1 MSNID
6 VLLNKL
12 DVCPLDQLDKYVAD
26 GKKVIGCAPVY
37 APEELVYASGMI
49 PMGIWGMEGDVSLS
63 KEYFPAFYASV
74 ILRLMDLGLEGKL
87 DKMSGMIIPGLSDGL
102 KGLSQNW
109 KRAIKNVP
117 CLYIAYGQNR
127 KIEAGV
133 TYNEKQYDKLKAQ
146 LEEISGAKI
155 EDAKIEE
162 AIVLYN
168 KHRKAMQEFNTLAAT
183 HLNTITPT
191 YRARVMSSAYFFDKA
206 EHLAILEELNNEL
219 KAIPEEKF
227 DGKKVVTT
235 GIIANSPEI
244 LKIFENYKLGVVDDN
259 INHES
264 GQFDYLVDEG
274 TDNPLRAL
282 AKWISDIEGS
292 TLLYDPEKLRG
303 KIIIDK
309 VKKHN
314 ANGVVYLLTKFS
326 DSDEFD
332 YPIIR
337 NELNEEGIMNILVEV
352 DQQMTNFEQAN
363 TALQTFADMI

>member
-1 MSNID
+1 MSNIE
-6 VLLNKL
+6 LLLEKL
-12 DVCPLDQLDKYVAD
+12 DVCPFKQLDKYVED
-26 GKKVIGCAPVY
+26 GKKVVGCAPVY
-37 APEELVYASGMI
+37 APEELVYALGMI
-49 PMGIWGMEGDVSLS
+49 PMGIWGAEGEVTLA
-63 KEYFPAFYASV
+63 KEYFPAFYAAP

-87 DKMSGMIIPGLSDGL
+87 DKMSAMIIPGLSDGL

-109 KRAIKNVP
+109 KKAIKTIP
-117 CLYIAYGQNR
+117 CLYIGYGQNR
-127 KIEAGV
+127 KIKAGID
-133 TYNEKQYDKLKAQ
+133 YNEKQYIKLISQ
-146 LEEISGAKI
+146 LEEISGNKLENSKV
-155 EDAKIEE
+155 ED

-168 KHRKAMQEFNTLAAT
+168 KHRKALQDFNNLAST

-191 YRARVMSSAYFFDKA
+191 YRSRVMSSAYFMDKA
-206 EHLAILEELNNEL
+206 EHLEILDSINNEL
-219 KAIPEEKF
+219 KNIPEEKF

-235 GIIANSPEI
+235 GILANSPEI
-244 LKIFENYKLGVVDDN
+244 LKIFETHKLGIVDDN

-274 TDNPLRAL
+274 TDNPVRAL

-309 VKKHN
+309 VRKHN

-337 NELNEEGIMNILVEV
+337 KELNNEGIMHILVEV

>member
-1 MSNID
+1 MSDIKM
-6 VLLNKL
+6 LLEKL
-12 DVCPLDQLDKYVAD
+12 DVCPLNQIDNYVAQ

-37 APEELVYASGMI
+37 TPEELVYAAGMVPI
-49 PMGIWGMEGDVSLS
+49 GIWGAEGEVNLS

-87 DKMSGMIIPGLSDGL
+87 DKLSGMIIPGLSDGL

-109 KRAIKNVP
+109 KKGIENVP
-117 CLYIAYGQNR
+117 CLYIGYGQNR
-127 KIEAGV
+127 KIKAGID
-133 TYNEKQYDKLKAQ
+133 YNEKQYIKLKEE
-146 LEEISGAKI
+146 LEKISGNKI
-155 EDAKIEE
+155 EDSKVEE

-168 KHRKAMQEFNTLAAT
+168 KHRKAMREFSALAAT
-183 HLNTITPT
+183 HLNTIKPSI
-191 YRARVMSSAYFFDKA
+191 RAKVMTSAFLFDKA
-206 EHLAILEELNNEL
+206 EHLEIIEKINEELR
-219 KAIPEEKF
+219 AIPEEEF

-235 GIIANSPEI
+235 GIIANSPGIME
-244 LKIFENYKLGVVDDN
+244 IFETHNLGIVDDN
-259 INHES
+259 VNHES

-274 TDNPLRAL
+274 TANPVRAL

-303 KIIIDK
+303 NIIVEK

-337 NELNEEGIMNILVEV
+337 DELNDNGILNLLVEV

>member
-1 MSNID
+1 MSNIEA
-6 VLLNKL
+6 LLNKL
-12 DVCPLDQLDKYVAD
+12 DVCPFEQLDKYVAE

-37 APEELVYASGMI
+37 APEELVYALGMI
-49 PMGIWGMEGDVSLS
+49 PMGIWGAEGEVTLS
-63 KEYFPAFYASV
+63 KEYFPAFYAAP

-102 KGLSQNW
+102 KSLSQNW
-109 KRAIKNVP
+109 KRAVKNVP
-117 CLYIAYGQNR
+117 CLYIGYGQNR
-127 KIEAGV
+127 KIKAGLDF
-133 TYNEKQYDKLKAQ
+133 NEKQYVKLIVE
-146 LEEISGAKI
+146 LEKI
-155 EDAKIEE
+155 ADCKLEDSKVEE
-162 AIVLYN
+162 AILLYN
-168 KHRKAMQEFNTLAAT
+168 KHRKALQEFNTLAAK

-191 YRARVMSSAYFFDKA
+191 YRARVMSSAYFMDKA
-206 EHLAILEELNNEL
+206 EHLAIVEEINNEL
-219 KAIPEEKF
+219 KAMPEEAF

-235 GIIANSPEI
+235 GLLANSPEI
-244 LKIFENYKLGVVDDN
+244 LKIFENHKLGIVDDN

-274 TDNPLRAL
+274 TDNPVRAL

-303 KIIIDK
+303 KIIMDK

-314 ANGVVYLLTKFS
+314 ADGVAYLLTKFS

-337 NELNEEGIMNILVEV
+337 NELNEAGIMNILVEV

>member
-1 MSNID
+1 MSNIE
-6 VLLNKL
+6 LLLEKL
-12 DVCPLDQLDKYVAD
+12 DVCPFEQIDKYVEG

-37 APEELVYASGMI
+37 TPEELVYALGMI
-49 PMGIWGMEGDVSLS
+49 PMGIWGAEGEVTLS
-63 KEYFPAFYASV
+63 KEYFPAFYAAP
-74 ILRLMDLGLEGKL
+74 ILRLLDLGLEGKL
-87 DKMSGMIIPGLSDGL
+87 DKLSGMIIPGLSDGL

-109 KRAIKNVP
+109 KKAIKNVP
-117 CLYIAYGQNR
+117 ALYIGYGQNR
-127 KIEAGV
+127 KIKAGLD
-133 TYNEKQYDKLKAQ
+133 YNEKQYIKLIAQ
-146 LEEISGAKI
+146 LEEIAGAKI
-155 EDAKIEE
+155 ESSKVEE

-168 KHRKAMQEFNTLAAT
+168 NHRKALQEFSELASK
-183 HLNTITPT
+183 HLNTITPAL
-191 YRARVMSSAYFFDKA
+191 RSRVMSSAFFMDKA
-206 EHLAILEELNNEL
+206 EHLEIVGALNEELKNM
-219 KAIPEEKF
+219 PEEKF

-235 GIIANSPEI
+235 GLLANSPEI
-244 LKIFENYKLGVVDDN
+244 LKIFETHKLAIVDDN
-259 INHES
+259 INQES

-274 TDNPLRAL
+274 TDNPVRAL

-309 VKKHN
+309 VRKHG
-314 ANGVVYLLTKFS
+314 ADGVVYLLTKFS

-337 NELNEEGIMNILVEV
+337 KELNQEGIMHILVEV